1 MLGGDGGASSVAVPG
16 CAWPQGQCFCLADIP
31 AQQAPG
37 GSGGIFST
45 KRSWPADGAAVIQTG
60 VSASKCRPGAAGI
73 HKPQHIRSC

>member
-37 GSGGIFST
+37 GSRGSSVL
-45 KRSWPADGAAVIQTG
+45 RG
-60 VSASKCRPGAAGI
+60 VGQQMAL
-73 HKPQHIRSC
+73 Q